1 MRRRRAVRC
10 LVYGA
15 LVAASEWDVL
25 DLTADREATAVLL
38 DRPLEWRTRVVE
50 QVDIDS
56 ATGTLRRRSVQ
67 CEPLRPVLDAAGL
80 RLGDGA
86 ATRARIVLP
95 VAPVPKGPLL
105 DFDVTGPDGKS
116 ALLLSRGEIAF
127 RELGVVRALADRAGV
142 AFSDDAAAVVE
153 LAIGFTDGPW
163 RQFRGRRRRRWLPD
177 DSPAGRRI
185 LANDVDRYLQRGVA
199 ADVDYWLAGWRERSD
214 QARSLLAPFAERPSP
229 DSAVE
234 NPVLVVPPL
243 LSGGTAGGPSDVDRL
258 LDAYVRLCQ
267 DAVAAADGTSDPD
280 RQVAAGVFLDVLTDY
295 GAYYDLLVV
304 TEVPLDEPFLVKTA
318 YRRPLALSVIGNR
331 GRQDVVIADAL
342 SNHVALRVTDPNT
355 RLAGVGLERAG
366 WARGHRQRSF
376 GLLAAT
382 STPQVHSFY
391 GPDNDRDYRAV
402 LSFRV
407 ATLRRLQVVPY
418 GLAVVL
424 ALSGI
429 VALRED
435 PANPVLGL
443 LVGPA
448 ALAASV
454 LFAREPSAL
463 GSRLRVL
470 STYLVFGAVAFLFAV
485 GAFLYIR
492 T

>member
-1 MRRRRAVRC
+1 M
-10 LVYGA
+10 
-15 LVAASEWDVL
+15 AAAERDVL
-25 DLTADREATAVLL
+25 DLTADREATVALL

-56 ATGTLRRRSVQ
+56 PTGTLRRRSVQ
-67 CEPLRPVLDAAGL
+67 CEPLRPVLASAGVP
-80 RLGDGA
+80 LGDGT
-86 ATRARIVLP
+86 ATRARIVVP
-95 VAPVPKGPLL
+95 IAPVPKGPLL
-105 DFDVTGPDGKS
+105 DFDVTGPDGTS

-127 RELGVVRALADRAGV
+127 RELGVVRVLAERAGLGL
-142 AFSDDAAAVVE
+142 SDDAAAVAE

-163 RQFRGRRRRRWLPD
+163 RQFRRGRTRRWLPG
-177 DSPAGRRI
+177 DSPAGRRL
-185 LANDVDRYLQRGVA
+185 LADDTDRYLRRGVD
-199 ADVDYWLAGWRERSD
+199 ADVDYWLAGWRDKSD
-214 QARSLLAPFAERPSP
+214 EARRLLAPFAERPSS

-243 LSGGTAGGPSDVDRL
+243 LSGGAAAGPGDVDRL
-258 LDAYVRLCQ
+258 LDAYVRLCR
-267 DAVAAADGTSDPD
+267 DAVAAADGTANPD

-304 TEVPLDEPFLVKTA
+304 AEVPLDEPFLVKTE
-318 YRRPLALSVIGNR
+318 YRRPLSLSAVGNR

-355 RLAGVGLERAG
+355 RLAGVGLEQAG
-366 WARGHRQRSF
+366 GTRGYRQRSF

-391 GPDNDRDYRAV
+391 GPDDDRDYRAV

-418 GLAVVL
+418 GVSV
-424 ALSGI
+424 ALLLCAA

-435 PANPVLGL
+435 PDDPVLGL

-454 LFAREPSAL
+454 LLAREPSAL

-470 STYLVFGAVAFLFAV
+470 STYLVLGAVAVLFSV
-485 GAFLYIR
+485 GAYLYIR